1 MCCDGTI
8 INPGL
13 VRNQGTSESTGGTV
27 IEDEEEEITG
37 KVTTALWGYAFLP
50 SKHRALEY
58 RKTLK
63 FPFVYLHMYL
73 TLLAVV
79 RGSGIY
85 DFFS

>member
-50 SKHRALEY
+50 LKALMCGLIDYKWRHR
-58 RKTLK
+58 
-63 FPFVYLHMYL
+63 
-73 TLLAVV
+73 
-79 RGSGIY
+79 G
-85 DFFS
+85 DF